1 MYNFFT
7 SILYILLILSLFSTN
22 IKIISIS
29 IYIASFFLLKWIF
42 NFKKCTL
49 GYLECKIRNVSKSEG
64 YINKI
69 CNDYGDMIN
78 DENVD
83 LLFIISF
90 LIIITQFIKLIFILK
105 YNDL

>member
-1 MYNFFT
+1 MYSYFT
-7 SILYILLILSLFSTN
+7 LFLYILLILSLFSTN
-22 IKIISIS
+22 IKVISVS
-29 IYIASFFLLKWIF
+29 IYVASFFLLKWIF

-49 GYLECKIRNVSKSEG
+49 GYLECKIRNVNKSEG

-69 CNDYGDMIN
+69 CDDYGDMIN

-105 YNDL
+105 YDDL

>member
-1 MYNFFT
+1 MYSYFT
-7 SILYILLILSLFSTN
+7 LFLYILLILSLFSTN
-22 IKIISIS
+22 IKVISVS
-29 IYIASFFLLKWIF
+29 IYVASFFLLKWIF

-49 GYLECKIRNVSKSEG
+49 GYLECKIRNVNKSEG

-69 CNDYGDMIN
+69 CDDYGDMIN

-105 YNDL
+105 CNDL